1 MNCDGV
7 VRRVSNYIDGDL
19 EVSVV
24 EEIELHL
31 KTCRE
36 CTILVQQTKLTVT
49 LYRDSDLVDFP
60 KEVQMRLHETVKR
73 EIRRQKRAT

>member
-7 VRRVSNYIDGDL
+7 LRRVSGYIDGDL

-31 KTCRE
+31 KECRE

-49 LYRDSDLVDFP
+49 WYRDSDLVDFP
-60 KEVQMRLHETVKR
+60 KEVQVRLRETLQRK
-73 EIRRQKRAT
+73 IRRET